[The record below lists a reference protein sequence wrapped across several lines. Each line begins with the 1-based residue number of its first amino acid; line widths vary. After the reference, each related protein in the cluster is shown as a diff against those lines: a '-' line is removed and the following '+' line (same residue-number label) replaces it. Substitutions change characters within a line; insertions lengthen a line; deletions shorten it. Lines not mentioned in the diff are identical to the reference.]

1 MSLLLDAL
9 RTTQS
14 SPPAL
19 AEPQDDALDGRETLK
34 ILTAENEANSDLT
47 LESIQPSPAAVPAA
61 ASLDAAVPPRE
72 TAAASRNSAMTQG
85 SAAAASSPT
94 LSPALPP
101 TLPRSAARRYA
112 AMLAAAVAV
121 VTVVMVGKSLLH
133 TRSNPVI
140 YPDAASPPASAGQP
154 AIRPATSPVKVPS
167 RPASQFSYAGAAPEI
182 ELHDAALPD
191 AFRTP
196 AHPVTKAGSADAP
209 RTAVAATAAAAPKTR
224 RDFSVTPSPGLSS
237 IDQHIA
243 AGYRA
248 LGAGNIASAQREYRS
263 ALELDPNNVDAL
275 LGTASAAAR
284 GGNPA
289 MAGAAYAK
297 VLRLE
302 PGNKDATA
310 ALTILS
316 RDPAAAEA
324 NESRLKVLIAAD
336 SERRPGLHTALAGVY
351 AADARWTDAAQEYFI
366 ALSMDPGDSDLAF
379 NVAASLDQNHNF
391 AAALSYYAQALA
403 FAKQRP
409 GQIDVRAIEG
419 RMRQLQARIEVRPAI
434 TRAAP

>member
-9 RTTQS
+9 KSTESS
-14 SPPAL
+14 SPAP
-19 AEPQDDALDGRETLK
+19 AEPQDDALDGRDTLK
-34 ILTAENEANSDLT
+34 ILTTEIEANRDLT
-47 LESIQPSPAAVPAA
+47 FDSSPASLAAVPAA
-61 ASLDAAVPPRE
+61 ASPHTAVPLRE
-72 TAAASRNSAMTQG
+72 TAAASRNPVMMPG
-85 SAAAASSPT
+85 GAAAAP
-94 LSPALPP
+94 SPAQPPVLPP
-101 TLPRSAARRYA
+101 TLPRSPARRYA
-112 AMLAAAVAV
+112 VMLAAAVAV

-140 YPDAASPPASAGQP
+140 YPDIAASPPATAGQ
-154 AIRPATSPVKVPS
+154 AAVRPTTSPVQVPT
-167 RPASQFSYAGAAPEI
+167 RPASQFTYTGDAPEI
-182 ELHDAALPD
+182 ELHDSVLPAAIS
-191 AFRTP
+191 AP
-196 AHPVTKAGSADAP
+196 ARAP
-209 RTAVAATAAAAPKTR
+209 RTALAATIAAAPRTHR
-224 RDFSVTPSPGLSS
+224 AFSVTPSAGLSS

-248 LGAGNIASAQREYRS
+248 LASGNIATAQREYRS

-275 LGTASAAAR
+275 LGSAGAAAR
-284 GGNPA
+284 SGNPA
-289 MAGAAYAK
+289 MAVAAYAK

-310 ALTILS
+310 ALSILS

-324 NESRLKVLIAAD
+324 NESRLKVLIASD
-336 SERRPGLHTALAGVY
+336 NERRPGLHAALAGVY

-379 NVAASLDQNHNF
+379 NLAASLDQNHNF
-391 AAALSYYAQALA
+391 AAALSYYAQALS

-434 TRAAP
+434 TRATP

>member
-47 LESIQPSPAAVPAA
+47 LESIPASPAGAPAA
-61 ASLDAAVPPRE
+61 ASLDAAMPPRE
-72 TAAASRNSAMTQG
+72 TAAASRNPAMTLG
-85 SAAAASSPT
+85 SAAAAASPA
-94 LSPALPP
+94 LAPALPP

-182 ELHDAALPD
+182 ELHDAELPD

-209 RTAVAATAAAAPKTR
+209 RTAVAATAAAAPKTH

-289 MAGAAYAK
+289 IAGAAYAK

-419 RMRQLQARIEVRPAI
+419 RMRALQARIEVRPAI
-434 TRAAP
+434 TRATP